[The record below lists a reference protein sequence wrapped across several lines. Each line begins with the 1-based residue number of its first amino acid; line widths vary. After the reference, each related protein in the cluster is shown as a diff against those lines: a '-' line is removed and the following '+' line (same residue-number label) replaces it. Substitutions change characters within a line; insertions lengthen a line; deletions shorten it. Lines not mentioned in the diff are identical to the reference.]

1 MDRRLADLLRLLEL
15 ERIEINLFRGEPR
28 HQRAP
33 GVRWTGPRPGTG
45 GGLRHGT
52 ERMVHSL
59 HAYFLRPGDFN
70 APIVY
75 EVDRSRDGQSF
86 SSRRVT
92 AIQHGE
98 QIFNMAASFQAP
110 QEGVEHQLPMPKVP
124 PPEDLKDMDTH
135 HREMIPQI
143 PEKLRRLFEH
153 QRPFEFRPVRVPDY
167 FKREK
172 LEPIKHVW
180 FRAVDTPPPDQA
192 LQRCLLAYVSDY
204 HLLDTATLPHGIS
217 WLRSDVRLASIDHA
231 MWFHADVQIGEW
243 LLLFDRQSGV
253 PPVREV
259 SRAAASFRAMASC
272 SPAPHRRADSRA
284 GSAGRSRLM
293 LRAILVFALVL
304 GIVVGGLLL
313 LRRTANMQP
322 PIPKRDHPPADK
334 IAANKDDDEDDEES
348 W

>member
-15 ERIEINLFRGEPR
+15 ERIEINLFRGESR
-28 HQRAP
+28 DIGAP
-33 GVRWTGPRPGTG
+33 QVFG
-45 GGLRHGT
+45 GQVLGQALVAAYATVEARI
-52 ERMVHSL
+52 VHSL

-110 QEGVEHQLPMPKVP
+110 QQGVEHQIPMPKVP
-124 PPEDLKDMDTH
+124 PPEDLKDMETH

-180 FRAVDTPPPDQA
+180 FRAVDSAAAPIRRCNAACWRTCRIITCSTPRLCRTA
-192 LQRCLLAYVSDY
+192 FLAAQRCAPRQHRSRHVVS
-204 HLLDTATLPHGIS
+204 
-217 WLRSDVRLASIDHA
+217 
-231 MWFHADVQIGEW
+231 
-243 LLLFDRQSGV
+243 
-253 PPVREV
+253 
-259 SRAAASFRAMASC
+259 C
-272 SPAPHRRADSRA
+272 RRADR
-284 GSAGRSRLM
+284 RL
-293 LRAILVFALVL
+293 VALF
-304 GIVVGGLLL
+304 
-313 LRRTANMQP
+313 
-322 PIPKRDHPPADK
+322 D
-334 IAANKDDDEDDEES
+334 
-348 W
+348 